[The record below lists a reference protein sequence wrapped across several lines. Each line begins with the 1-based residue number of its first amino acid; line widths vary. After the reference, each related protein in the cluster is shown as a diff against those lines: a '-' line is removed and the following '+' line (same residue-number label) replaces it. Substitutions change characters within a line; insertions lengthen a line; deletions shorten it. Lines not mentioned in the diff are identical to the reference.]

1 MDNYIKEYSSYDKK
15 ILYIFGKGHGGIGD
29 LVKYFAYVLEYCI
42 ENKVQIYYLLTN
54 NALDNYLKL
63 KYPNMYL
70 SKIPDGCINIP
81 KWNDDIILEPN
92 KFYCYRP
99 YALYDITGKLGGPT
113 ELFFNRIRIPINEI
127 FYFNNIVES
136 NAKHYNKSNEEYIS
150 IHVRCGD
157 KFLDTDAKNVL
168 CKHDQRFFD
177 ERTLFDFIRNI
188 KDKRIFFFCDNN
200 KYKTAI
206 KKEFYDVDLNIIFYE
221 IGHTSLNGTTD
232 EQIINTLT
240 DFYIMAHSKELY
252 YFSYSGFPV
261 IAAKYN
267 NIPYYKM

>member
-1 MDNYIKEYSSYDKK
+1 
-15 ILYIFGKGHGGIGD
+15 
-29 LVKYFAYVLEYCI
+29 
-42 ENKVQIYYLLTN
+42 
-54 NALDNYLKL
+54 
-63 KYPNMYL
+63 MYL
-70 SKIPDGCINIP
+70 SKIPNGCINIP
-81 KWNDDIILEPN
+81 KWNDDIILESN

-136 NAKHYNKSNEEYIS
+136 NVKHYNKSDEEYIS

-157 KFLDTDAKNVL
+157 KFLDTDPKNVL

-177 ERTLFDFIRNI
+177 ERT
-188 KDKRIFFFCDNN
+188 FFFCDNN

-232 EQIINTLT
+232 QQIINTLT

-261 IAAKYN
+261 IAAKYK